1 MRPKHFTIKYF
12 IVIALISILLIPS
25 PVHANK
31 GSMIIGPRNVH
42 LEEAGQNAIVAWN
55 GNEEIIILSTDMRS
69 SKSTLVLELIPL
81 PSNPTKVEEGSSE
94 SFTKLVEI
102 INRKVR
108 EMRTK
113 TLTKKA
119 KALGVE
125 ITFHKKVGAHDV
137 TVVKV
142 SDLDYFIN
150 WVKDFLTSKEF
161 EYVEF
166 PSNFKTTISNY
177 LNRNINHFV
186 FDVIETNESLQT
198 INPLIYRFKSNYL
211 YYPLEITA
219 TSDVGWSSS
228 RVNIFLITKGIINPT
243 VVRNAG
249 LYPRIGFNEYN
260 IRLTRA
266 ELKEI
271 SPELEDL
278 FKSDAFV
285 MNAQYFGPLNTL
297 KKDLIVHRQDILKT
311 PVDYINLTII
321 VSIIIVLIIM
331 MVIYKKFKK

>member
-1 MRPKHFTIKYF
+1 MRQKYFTIKYF

-25 PVHANK
+25 LVYANK
-31 GSMIIGPRNVH
+31 GSMIIYPRNVH

-69 SKSTLVLELIPL
+69 SESTLVLELIPL

-108 EMRTK
+108 EMRTR

-125 ITFHKKVGAHDV
+125 ITFHKKIGAHDV
-137 TVVKV
+137 TIVKV
-142 SDLDYFIN
+142 SDLDYFIS

-219 TSDVGWSSS
+219 TSDVGWSSP
-228 RVNIFLITKGIINPT
+228 RVNIFLITKGIINQT

-285 MNAQYFGPLNTL
+285 MNAQYFGPLNKL
-297 KKDLIVHRQDILKT
+297 KKDLIVHQQDISKPIEHT
-311 PVDYINLTII
+311 NLMII

-331 MVIYKKFKK
+331 TAIYKKFKK